1 MNVFIKK
8 LLPIVLIL
16 SGFTQPV
23 QSAEYVAQWGQ
34 HAWRQAQ
41 ENPVVA
47 IGLPVAAVTGM
58 YAYKAVSHHLNTI
71 HWDWKTINTAQIN
84 NQPIGTF
91 FKHHAQALQARN
103 DTWLW
108 GSGTSA
114 HQVEGGC
121 TNNNWYAYAHSANQ
135 QGTVVDAGR
144 ACDHWN
150 KYKEDIALMADFGL
164 NSYRFSVEW
173 SKIVPHPGIIDTAA
187 LDHYEQV
194 CKELVAHGIKP
205 VITLYHYTD
214 PLWFGELGGWE
225 KPQNIEHFVFFAKT
239 VFERLHPYVHLWLTF
254 NAPESYAL
262 TGWTQGLKPPAKKDQ
277 WELMAEVMHNLFE
290 AHVAVYRALKA
301 LPGGNESRIGVLK
314 NIYQLDPWRLYHPG
328 DHLLCYFGNQLVNST
343 FYTYLKTGSLHVYT
357 PTKVNKKFAINEYL
371 SSGGKC
377 LDFIGL
383 NYYCHGYMKGK
394 TILRD
399 DKNEIP
405 ANNDRYTIYGE
416 GLYRAIEEISNHVAK
431 PLNIP
436 IYVTENGM
444 GTDNESHRELFLQR
458 YLFALARAIQDG
470 HDVRGYFYW
479 SFMDNYEWGTYS
491 KRYGLFKVDFNDPE
505 LARSKKEGA
514 HYYEQLIKQTWETTA
529 Q

>member
-1 MNVFIKK
+1 MNVLLKK
-8 LLPIVLIL
+8 LLIALLALVVVPK
-16 SGFTQPV
+16 QAH
-23 QSAEYVAQWGQ
+23 SAEYVAQLSQ
-34 HAWRQAQ
+34 QAWHKAQ
-41 ENPVVA
+41 ENPVLA
-47 IGLPVAAVTGM
+47 LGLPAATIAGM
-58 YAYKAVSHHLNTI
+58 YAYKAVTNHLNTI
-71 HWDWKTINTAQIN
+71 SWNWKTINTALIN
-84 NQPIGTF
+84 NQPIGAF
-91 FKHHAQALQARN
+91 FKSHAQKLAAQN
-103 DTWLW
+103 DCWLW

-121 TNNNWYAYAHSANQ
+121 TNNNWYAYAQSPAQ
-135 QGTVVDAGR
+135 QGKIVDAGI

-150 KYKEDIALMADFGL
+150 KYQEDTALMADFGL
-164 NSYRFSVEW
+164 NGYRFSVEW
-173 SKIVPHPGIIDTAA
+173 SKLVPQPGVIDNAV
-187 LDHYEQV
+187 LDHYEDV
-194 CKELVAHGIKP
+194 CKQLVAKGIKP

-214 PLWFGELGGWE
+214 PIWFNELGGWE
-225 KPQNIEHFVFFAKT
+225 NAENIERFVFFAQT
-239 VFERLHPYVHLWLTF
+239 VFKRLHPYVHLWLTF

-277 WELMAEVMHNLFE
+277 WELMADVMHNLFE

-301 LPGGNESRIGVLK
+301 LPGGTTARVGVLK
-314 NIYQLDPWRLYHPG
+314 NIYQLDPWRVYHPG

-357 PTKVNKKFAINEYL
+357 PTKVNKKFPVNEYIKN
-371 SSGGKC
+371 GGTC

-405 ANNDRYTIYGE
+405 ANNERYTIYGE
-416 GLYRAIEEISNHVAK
+416 GLYRAIEEISDNVAK

-436 IYVTENGM
+436 IYVTENGI
-444 GTDNESHRELFLQR
+444 GTDNETHRELFLQR
-458 YLFALARAIQDG
+458 YLYALARAIDKG

-491 KRYGLFKVDFNDPE
+491 KHYGLFKVDFNDPH
-505 LARSKKEGA
+505 LPRTKKVGA
-514 HYYEQLIKQTWETTA
+514 DYYQKLIQATFC
-529 Q
+529 